1 MTNEEEYHLPL
12 MNRHFS
18 KPSEYIKLRV
28 MTSYGFEVKLSQSLK
43 EPEYVNF
50 LHHFWFPSWLC

>member
-1 MTNEEEYHLPL
+1 
-12 MNRHFS
+12 
-18 KPSEYIKLRV
+18 